1 MHKNNHDILMPL
13 FPPLNFN
20 VVEDGLYR
28 SGVPFELN
36 FEVILCCNN
45 LLIFCFNYFSCSQ
58 QFLKTLNLR
67 SVIVL
72 SSNCI
77 DDSSLKFFEE
87 NNIRAIYIENSVNDS
102 LRGLF
107 PIAEEMVTESLKV
120 LSEKQ
125 NYPLLVICKTGKSL
139 TGVVMACLRKL
150 QHWSLISIFEEYRR
164 FAGGS
169 RLQQQ
174 HEQFIELFDTDL
186 IPLGESAPDFLK

>member
-1 MHKNNHDILMPL
+1 M
-13 FPPLNFN
+13 
-20 VVEDGLYR
+20 
-28 SGVPFELN
+28 
-36 FEVILCCNN
+36 
-45 LLIFCFNYFSCSQ
+45 
-58 QFLKTLNLR
+58 NLR

-87 NNIRAIYIENSVNDS
+87 NSIRAIYIENSVNDS